1 MTGLQEA
8 QKFQKHLQSC
18 KKHPNRL
25 TCDICNGTK
34 KVESEEVGWEGI
46 EIKCWC
52 CRGTGKINP
61 STGLLGAVEIRAE
74 SGQ

>member
-8 QKFQKHLQSC
+8 QKFQKHLQTC
-18 KKHPNRL
+18 KKHPNRQVCAV
-25 TCDICNGTK
+25 CDGTK
-34 KVESEEVGWEGI
+34 KVKGESAGWEGI

-52 CRGTGKINP
+52 CKGAGKVNP
-61 STGLLGAVEIRAE
+61 AGSLLDSVQIRAE